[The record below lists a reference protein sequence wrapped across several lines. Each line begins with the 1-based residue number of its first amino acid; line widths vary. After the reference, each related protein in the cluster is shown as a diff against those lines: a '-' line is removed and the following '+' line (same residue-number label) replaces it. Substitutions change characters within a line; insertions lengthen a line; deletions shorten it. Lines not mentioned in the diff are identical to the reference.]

1 MGRRAIP
8 YLTVFQLVLPVAAP
22 LVDLFA
28 VFGLLFLDPVPVA
41 MYWLGFNVL
50 QFVLAVV
57 AFRLDGESPRVL
69 WALPLQQL
77 VYRQLMYLV
86 LLQSGVTAIEGVRAA
101 WTRAPRT
108 GQVALDH

>member
-1 MGRRAIP
+1 MAMFH
-8 YLTVFQLVLPVAAP
+8 LMLPVAAP

-28 VFGLLFLDPVPVA
+28 VFGLIFLDPLPVA
-41 MYWLGFNVL
+41 IYWLAFNAL
-50 QFVLAVV
+50 QLVLALV
-57 AFRLDGESPRVL
+57 AFRLDRESPRVL

-86 LLQSGVTAIEGVRAA
+86 LLQSVVTAVEGVRAG

-108 GQVALDH
+108 GQVALDL